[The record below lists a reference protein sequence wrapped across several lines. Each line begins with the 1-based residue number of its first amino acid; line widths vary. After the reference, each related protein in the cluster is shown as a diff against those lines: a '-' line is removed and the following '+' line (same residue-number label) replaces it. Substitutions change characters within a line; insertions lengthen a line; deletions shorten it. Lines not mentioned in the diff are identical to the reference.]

1 MADSDT
7 LILVDE
13 QDREIGFMPKRE
25 AHLGKGTLHRAF
37 SVLVFDH
44 SGRLLL
50 QQRVKD
56 KMLWGGYWSNTVCSH
71 PRKGEELL
79 AAAHR
84 RLQEELGMESPDLK
98 EAFTFIYQVPF
109 AEIGSEHEFL
119 HVFVGHSVQPP
130 QPNPREVAAVRYITQ
145 EELTR
150 ELDEKAEAYTPWFK
164 MIWER
169 VQKSGLV

>member
-13 QDREIGFMPKRE
+13 NDKEIGFMPKRE

-37 SVLVFDH
+37 SVLVFDTQGH
-44 SGRLLL
+44 VLL

-71 PRKGEELL
+71 PRKGEETLR
-79 AAAHR
+79 AAHR
-84 RLQEELGMESPDLK
+84 RLKEELGIKSSDLK
-98 EAFTFIYQVPF
+98 EVFTFIYQVPF
-109 AEIGSEHEFL
+109 GDVGAEHEYL
-119 HVFVGHSVQPP
+119 HVLVGHSDQIP
-130 QPNPREVAAVRYITQ
+130 QPEPSEVMAVRYVTK
-145 EELTR
+145 EELTK
-150 ELDEKAEAYTPWFK
+150 ELEAKSSDYTPWFK

-169 VQKSGLV
+169 LEKSGLV